1 MPPSLCAKHN
11 TVNGEV
17 ECPQWVGNGHQP
29 EKVASGRSG
38 HRYVELRMGGRSPPA
53 HLTKIGVCVPKGILM
68 HKTFLAILLL
78 GTAAAPAISIAAQR
92 PTHQTSSGQH
102 QSSQRHSGSAGT
114 SQHVRHAPSS
124 QHAKPTAPGGTSR
137 QVTHAPSPQHAKP
150 IAPGGTSRHVTHAP
164 SSQQSRPTVTGG
176 TSQRR
181 HPPAISSTPRFGS
194 GWATSWA

>member
-114 SQHVRHAPSS
+114 SQHVRHAPFLAARKADCPGRHQPAS
-124 QHAKPTAPGGTSR
+124 HACPVAAARKADCAGRHQPARHACPVVAAIEADCHGRHQPTPASPRCQFDTSLR
-137 QVTHAPSPQHAKP
+137 HSAAASP
-150 IAPGGTSRHVTHAP
+150 
-164 SSQQSRPTVTGG
+164 
-176 TSQRR
+176 
-181 HPPAISSTPRFGS
+181 
-194 GWATSWA
+194 